1 MKNNLLKAIVII
13 LTFFMVFSGLPFLA
27 GNLEA
32 IALTKKKLPKN
43 ITLYAAADGQT
54 QVELKWNKINSPSKG
69 YAVFRNGQPV
79 AHLNTKKIVFTDK
92 NLEAGTSYTY
102 QIKTYTKKTVKMWFN
117 KKTEKWQKKKPARK
131 YRGKSKKE
139 AVYTYKK
146 KSNAVT
152 IHTAAAPAP
161 STPADTGDND
171 NTGGNGGNNGSDSS
185 DSAQATYT
193 ITWKNWDGTVLETD
207 SVKEGA
213 TPSYNGTTPTR
224 PADQNY
230 TYTFNGWDS
239 AVVAANGDKTY
250 TAVFTKESKPAA
262 ATKYK
267 YDIHLLN
274 EPYGNGGE
282 TAIYLETNNPNKFNY
297 ELGLLNASGQNKKL
311 NIADGFYS
319 GASTNKYT
327 DIDTTNFNGYV
338 CKCSPECAGN
348 CTFVVYEFDDEGNE
362 KIAASKSV
370 YIKDFFEEEQV
381 WMQSVINEVTT
392 SSMTN
397 KQKMQ
402 AISGYLKADFT
413 YPWRDN
419 DGNFLYLITEEAL
432 PYWEKRKLNSYT
444 SPAVLVEFGKLL
456 GYPLHNCYNDY
467 PEGTSEWSS
476 IHYFAYS
483 EADKTYYSALPDP
496 NSGTIDPSTI
506 TMFDPS
512 TYQFWSE

>member
-54 QVELKWNKINSPSKG
+54 QVELKWNKIKSPSKG

-319 GASTNKYT
+319 GASTN
-327 DIDTTNFNGYV
+327 V
-338 CKCSPECAGN
+338 
-348 CTFVVYEFDDEGNE
+348 
-362 KIAASKSV
+362 
-370 YIKDFFEEEQV
+370 
-381 WMQSVINEVTT
+381 
-392 SSMTN
+392 
-397 KQKMQ
+397 
-402 AISGYLKADFT
+402 
-413 YPWRDN
+413 
-419 DGNFLYLITEEAL
+419 
-432 PYWEKRKLNSYT
+432 
-444 SPAVLVEFGKLL
+444 
-456 GYPLHNCYNDY
+456 
-467 PEGTSEWSS
+467 
-476 IHYFAYS
+476 
-483 EADKTYYSALPDP
+483 SAK
-496 NSGTIDPSTI
+496 
-506 TMFDPS
+506 
-512 TYQFWSE
+512 